1 MPRTIKYKPG
11 DIVLVDFG
19 FSEGSES
26 KKRPALIIS
35 SDNYHKGRQEVIVVA
50 ITGNIK
56 RVLFGDTKIDK
67 WKEAGLIYPSL
78 VTGIIRTIKDNMII
92 HKLRNGGL
100 ASDSQSHK
108 LGTLLQQD
116 FQKVQKNLGKAIV
129 ID

>member
-1 MPRTIKYKPG
+1 MTKYDRG

-19 FSEGSES
+19 FSEGTGS

-50 ITGNIK
+50 ITGNIEK
-56 RVLFGDTKIDK
+56 VLFSDTKIDK

-78 VTGIIRTIKDNMII
+78 VTGIILTIKDSLII
-92 HKLRNGGL
+92 
-100 ASDSQSHK
+100 HK

-116 FQKVQKNLGKAIV
+116 LQKVQKNLGEAMGF
-129 ID
+129 

>member
-1 MPRTIKYKPG
+1 MRRIPLMTKYKRG
-11 DIVLVDFG
+11 DIIVVDFG
-19 FSEGSES
+19 FSEGIGS

-35 SDNYHKGRQEVIVVA
+35 SDNYHKSRQEVIIVA
-50 ITGNIK
+50 ITGNIE

-92 HKLRNGGL
+92 
-100 ASDSQSHK
+100 QK

-116 FQKVQKNLGKAIV
+116 FQKVERNLEKVLGF
-129 ID
+129 

>member
-1 MPRTIKYKPG
+1 MIKYKRG

-19 FSEGSES
+19 FSEGTGS

-67 WKEAGLIYPSL
+67 WKEVGLIYPSL
-78 VTGIIRTIKDNMII
+78 VTGIIRTIKDSMII
-92 HKLRNGGL
+92 
-100 ASDSQSHK
+100 HK

-116 FQKVQKNLGKAIV
+116 FQKVQKNLGKAMGF
-129 ID
+129 